1 MCLLTINLPSTFYD
15 ILQKLYPITLIL
27 IPLNLAYNALLDK
40 GIANKTPNH
49 LAEQDVRTSVYR
61 FSTSI
66 KRAKT
71 NAMTYTLIETVK
83 ANGLNV
89 YRYLTYLL
97 KKHLNRKLLMKPQ
110 LLEDFLSG
118 LTLIQDR

>member
-1 MCLLTINLPSTFYD
+1 
-15 ILQKLYPITLIL
+15 
-27 IPLNLAYNALLDK
+27 
-40 GIANKTPNH
+40 
-49 LAEQDVRTSVYR
+49 
-61 FSTSI
+61 
-66 KRAKT
+66 
-71 NAMTYTLIETVK
+71 MTYTLIETVK